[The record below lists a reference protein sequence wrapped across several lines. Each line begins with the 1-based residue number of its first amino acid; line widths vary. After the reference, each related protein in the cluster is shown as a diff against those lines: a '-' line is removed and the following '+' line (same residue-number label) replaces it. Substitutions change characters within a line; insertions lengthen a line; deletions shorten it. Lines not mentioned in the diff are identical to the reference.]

1 MNDILRYFNLSM
13 GLKEKSRIFYVVV
26 FLAVICAITGFLNT
40 PLAVGLFLLLFLA
53 VATLFFMHKARI
65 KDANFYLVFLIALA
79 VHLAAVLFIYYSGFG
94 FGGGSDFT
102 GYHQNAVDVSYRIK
116 EGNFSLD
123 GLGLLNYYP
132 VLIALIYTVT
142 LPEVIIGN
150 LFTAWLSALSVM
162 LAYLMVLEI
171 GGTKKTAFAAAFI
184 VAVYPSYL
192 YFGSVLLKDTVVI
205 PLVLV
210 GMLLIIRILKNFF
223 WPVFLVFF
231 IILTAL
237 IHLRFYVGYALM
249 LTLIISWPLLSQY
262 NIKKRMAYWLAMVL
276 LLGFSPFILG
286 SGYYGS
292 YHFKKFLNPDKI
304 TYFREIVYATNSPL
318 NSQPVASPQP
328 PVPQPTSPQPT
339 SPQSPIIQPSAPQ
352 PESPKKA
359 LEGSGSTFIVAVGLK
374 DGPIIFLKNSFQSF
388 TYSLL
393 GPFPWQFNS
402 KRQVV
407 GLAETIPWYLLI
419 ITFFYHAVR
428 FIKKN
433 SFFEFL
439 KFYRFGFPLL
449 LFSVLALGALSLF
462 INNYGIIARIRIPMF
477 ICLVSLMCIM
487 FNETIEKLWS
497 KKS

>member
-26 FLAVICAITGFLNT
+26 FLAVLCAITGFLNT

-223 WPVFLVFF
+223 WPVFLAFF
-231 IILTAL
+231 IILTML

-249 LTLIISWPLLSQY
+249 LTLVISWPLLSQY

-292 YHFKKFLNPDKI
+292 YHFKRFLNPDKI

-318 NSQPVASPQP
+318 SSQPVPSPQP
-328 PVPQPTSPQPT
+328 PAPQPLAPQPTSPQPT
-339 SPQSPIIQPSAPQ
+339 IIQPPAPQ
-352 PESPKKA
+352 PEPPKKA
-359 LEGSGSTFIVAVGLK
+359 LEGSGSTFSVAVGLK
-374 DGPIIFLKNSFQSF
+374 DGPVIFLKNSFQSF
-388 TYSLL
+388 IYSLL
-393 GPFPWQFNS
+393 GPFPWQFNN
-402 KRQVV
+402 KKQIV
-407 GLAETIPWYLLI
+407 GLVETIPWYLLI
-419 ITFFYHAVR
+419 IAFFYYTVR
-428 FIKKN
+428 FIKRN
-433 SFFEFL
+433 GISEFL

-462 INNYGIIARIRIPMF
+462 INNYGIIVRIRIPMF
-477 ICLVSLMCIM
+477 ICLVSLMCVM
-487 FNETIEKLWS
+487 FNETLEKSWP